1 MSDLSPKCAAE
12 RPLAVS
18 INEYALWRPLASR
31 GREQTVEISMKLFSF
46 WRSLATYRVRIA
58 LNLKG
63 LVPDEVVDV
72 NLMKGAQREAA
83 YRAVNPMMAL
93 PAFIDGE
100 GPILFESLAI
110 IEYLDETHPNPPLL
124 PRDARGRARVRGL
137 AQIVACDSHPLIVP
151 RVREYLEHE
160 FKLDE
165 PTRIKWCQH
174 WHTAAVT
181 ALEAHLKEAATGRYC
196 HGDAITLADICL
208 ASQAAGAKFFSVD
221 TAPFSNFTRIAN
233 SLSTIDAFAR
243 AHPLKQ
249 PGAPAS

>member
-1 MSDLSPKCAAE
+1 
-12 RPLAVS
+12 
-18 INEYALWRPLASR
+18 
-31 GREQTVEISMKLFSF
+31 MKLFSF

-93 PAFIDGE
+93 PALIEGD

-151 RVREYLEHE
+151 RVREYLERV

-165 PTRIKWCQH
+165 PARIKWCQH
-174 WHTAAVT
+174 WHTAALT
-181 ALEAHLKEAATGRYC
+181 ALEAHLKDAATGRNC

-221 TAPFSNFTRIAN
+221 IAPFSNFTRIAN
-233 SLSTIDAFAR
+233 SLSTIGR
-243 AHPLKQ
+243 LRPR
-249 PGAPAS
+249 APAETAGCTGELI